1 MEYQPTPEDN
11 RAGKLY
17 KKDKP
22 LPPSSSS
29 FELKVHP
36 VVIDR
41 KHVISVATRFY
52 NQVKLDYYLLL
63 AKIEFDR
70 IPGE

>member
-1 MEYQPTPEDN
+1 MEYEPALEEN

-17 KKDKP
+17 KKDKQV
-22 LPPSSSS
+22 LPSSSS

-36 VVIDR
+36 VIIDR
-41 KHVISVATRFY
+41 KHVVSVATRFY